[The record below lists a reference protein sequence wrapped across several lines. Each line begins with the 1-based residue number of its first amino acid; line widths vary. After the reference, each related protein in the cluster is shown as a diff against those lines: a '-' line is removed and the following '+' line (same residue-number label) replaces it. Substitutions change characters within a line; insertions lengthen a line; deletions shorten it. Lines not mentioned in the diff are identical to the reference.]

1 MRIRV
6 FIPLLLMCI
15 SCKDY
20 LDLIPKNEQVVANID
35 DVRTELLTFWAAH
48 VYANGGNYL
57 AIFPSYGMSMLS
69 LPIYNDV
76 NSQLAMYEDNLNMV
90 HFTDYV
96 SNNDC
101 MNCYW
106 QSVDWKSRTLAST
119 IWQYGYVSIGF
130 MNAIL
135 DDLAKVPHS
144 TEEAETIGGEAKVIR
159 AWCIFKLLQFFAP
172 YGNDRLGIP
181 LNLDSENVTPSD
193 RLTQTKVYEVI
204 ERELLE
210 VLTYTTPGKE
220 WNFFYSPAFIRS
232 VLAEMYLFRAG
243 SAAAKPTDWEQA
255 ERYTAELIAS
265 YSPEDTP
272 ELLRVTFTG
281 ERVAYE
287 VNGSLYALK
296 LATKREFRIGDNY
309 GGIWGLN
316 NYQQPAEE
324 LWALYEPEDIRRIA
338 WFGEGDQDGVP
349 VYFIR
354 KPVTSRIGPVYDV
367 SVFYRKADLY
377 LMNVEAKC
385 HLGREK
391 EAAEML
397 TEFRKARIPGTEQSV
412 KENVLEELRKERRR
426 ELCFENGSRWLDMK
440 RWGIR
445 CTRPAYD
452 QATGVVKEYTLEADD
467 YRYAL
472 PIPEGIELDYN
483 NIAQNPGWTNF
494 D

>member
-6 FIPLLLMCI
+6 FIPLLLMCF

-48 VYANGGNYL
+48 VSANGGTSL
-57 AIFPSYGMSMLS
+57 AITPSYGMSMLS

-76 NSQLAMYEDNLNMV
+76 NSQLSMYEDNLDMV
-90 HFTDYV
+90 HFRIHV
-96 SNNDC
+96 SNVDC

-106 QSVDWKSRTLAST
+106 ECNDWKGRSMAST
-119 IWQYGYVSIGF
+119 LWQYGYVTIGF

-144 TEEAETIGGEAKVIR
+144 TEEAETIGGEARVIR
-159 AWCIFKLLQFFAP
+159 AWCILKLLQFFAP

-181 LNLDSENVTPSD
+181 LNLDSENVTPGD
-193 RLTQTKVYEVI
+193 RLTQQEVYEVI

-220 WNFFYSPAFIRS
+220 WNFFYSPAFVRS

-243 SAAAKPTDWEQA
+243 SVAAKSTDWEQA
-255 ERYTAELIAS
+255 ERYTEELIAS
-265 YSPEDTP
+265 YHPEDTP
-272 ELLRVTFTG
+272 ELLRETFAA
-281 ERVAYE
+281 EKVAYE
-287 VNGSLYALK
+287 TNTSLYALK
-296 LATKREFRIGDNY
+296 LATRRSFRIGTY
-309 GGIWGLN
+309 WCGIWGSN
-316 NYQQPAEE
+316 NMQHPSEE
-324 LWALYEPEDIRRIA
+324 LWELYEPQDIRREA
-338 WFGEGDQDGVP
+338 WFREDEEEGLP
-349 VYFIR
+349 VYCVV
-354 KPVTSRIGPVYDV
+354 KPVIREYGPVYDIMV
-367 SVFYRKADLY
+367 LYRKADLY

-385 HLGREK
+385 HLGKEG
-391 EAAEML
+391 EAAKML
-397 TEFRKARIPGTEQSV
+397 TAFREIRIPGTVQTVEGD
-412 KENVLEELRKERRR
+412 VLEELRKERRR
-426 ELCFENGSRWLDMK
+426 ELCFEYGSRWLDMK
-440 RWGIR
+440 RWGVR
-445 CTRPAYD
+445 CTRQAYD
-452 QATGVVKEYTLEADD
+452 QATGVVKEYVLVAED

-472 PIPEGIELDYN
+472 PIPDGIELDYH